1 MIEINS
7 ASAPQETASKPAA
20 LRPKVGNLALWGARL
35 HTLVVLFKLR
45 IVALL
50 LLAATSGA
58 FMAAGGWPGATP
70 VLVLLVTGGMAAAG
84 SSALNQYLERDADGR
99 MGRTS
104 RRPLVTGAIAHPS
117 HVLWLGMALIGLPS
131 LVVLPYNPALS
142 FFLVA
147 GAAVYVGLYT
157 LWLKPRTLLNIVI
170 GGAAGSAAVMSGG
183 AAAGAW
189 AEPGV
194 IILALILFLWTP
206 CHFWSLAIL
215 CRKDYRR
222 VGTPMLPTHCTP
234 RRAAWWVLLHSTGTG
249 ASVLLLGLAPSLGLV
264 YFLPAALTT
273 GYLLQKNVALLRE
286 PTRARAR
293 QMFLAS
299 NVYLLVVLLT
309 IPVAV
314 LIAI

>member
-1 MIEINS
+1 
-7 ASAPQETASKPAA
+7 
-20 LRPKVGNLALWGARL
+20 
-35 HTLVVLFKLR
+35 
-45 IVALL
+45 
-50 LLAATSGA
+50 
-58 FMAAGGWPGATP
+58 
-70 VLVLLVTGGMAAAG
+70 MAAAG

-104 RRPLVTGAIAHPS
+104 RRPLVTGAIARPS
-117 HVLWLGMALIGLPS
+117 RVFWLGVALVTLPS
-131 LVVLPYNPALS
+131 LAVLPSNPALS

-147 GAAVYVGLYT
+147 GAAIYVGVYT

-189 AEPGV
+189 RDPGV
-194 IILALILFLWTP
+194 IVMALILFLWTP
-206 CHFWSLAIL
+206 SHFWSLAIL

-222 VGTPMLPTHCTP
+222 AGTPMLPTHCTP
-234 RRAAWWVLLHSTGTG
+234 RHAAWWVLLHSVGTG
-249 ASVLLLGLAPSLGLV
+249 AGVLLLGLAPSLGLV

-273 GYLLQKNVALLRE
+273 GYLLQKNVALLQK

-299 NVYLLVVLLT
+299 NIYLLVVLLA
-309 IPVAV
+309 IPLAMVIGA
-314 LIAI
+314 

>member
-1 MIEINS
+1 MGMVEIS
-7 ASAPQETASKPAA
+7 GARVQAHSKPADWSA
-20 LRPKVGNLALWGARL
+20 TLRTLA
-35 HTLVVLFKLR
+35 VLFKLR

-50 LLAATSGA
+50 LLAATAGA
-58 FMAAGGWPGATP
+58 FLAAGGWPGTSQ
-70 VLVLLVTGGMAAAG
+70 LLLLLVTGGMAAAG
-84 SSALNQYLERDADGR
+84 SSALNQYLERGADGR

-104 RRPLVTGAIAHPS
+104 RRPLVTGAIARPS
-117 HVLWLGMALIGLPS
+117 RVLWLGVTLVALPS
-131 LVVLPYNPALS
+131 LAVLPSNPALS
-142 FFLVA
+142 FFLAA
-147 GAAVYVGLYT
+147 GAAIYVGVYT

-189 AEPGV
+189 RDPGV

-206 CHFWSLAIL
+206 SHFWSLAIL

-222 VGTPMLPTHCTP
+222 AGTPMLPTHCTP
-234 RRAAWWVLLHSTGTG
+234 RRAAWWVLLHSIGTG
-249 ASVLLLGLAPSLGLV
+249 AGVLLLGLAPSLGLF

-286 PTRARAR
+286 PTRAHAR

-299 NVYLLVVLLT
+299 NVYLLVVLVT
-309 IPVAV
+309 IPVVV
-314 LIAI
+314 LIAV

>member
-1 MIEINS
+1 MGMVEIS
-7 ASAPQETASKPAA
+7 GARAQARSKPSDWRAT
-20 LRPKVGNLALWGARL
+20 LR
-35 HTLVVLFKLR
+35 TLVVLFKLR

-50 LLAATSGA
+50 LLAATAGA
-58 FMAAGGWPGATP
+58 FLAAGGWPGTSQL
-70 VLVLLVTGGMAAAG
+70 LVLLVTGGMAAAG

-104 RRPLVTGAIAHPS
+104 QRPLVTGAIARPS
-117 HVLWLGMALIGLPS
+117 RVFWLGVALVTLPS
-131 LVVLPYNPALS
+131 LAVLPSNPALS

-147 GAAVYVGLYT
+147 GAAIYVGVYT

-189 AEPGV
+189 RDPGV

-206 CHFWSLAIL
+206 SHFWSLAIL

-222 VGTPMLPTHCTP
+222 AGTPMLPTHCRP
-234 RRAAWWVLLHSTGTG
+234 QHAAWWVLLHSVGTG
-249 ASVLLLGLAPSLGLV
+249 AGVLLLGLSPSLGLV

-273 GYLLQKNVALLRE
+273 GALLQKNVALLQK

-299 NVYLLVVLLT
+299 NIYLLVVLL
-309 IPVAV
+309 AV
-314 LIAI
+314 PLAMVIGA